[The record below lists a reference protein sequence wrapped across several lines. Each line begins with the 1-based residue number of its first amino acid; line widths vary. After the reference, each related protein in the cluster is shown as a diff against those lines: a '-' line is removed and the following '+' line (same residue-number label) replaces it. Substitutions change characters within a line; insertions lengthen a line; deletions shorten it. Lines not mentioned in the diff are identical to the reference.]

1 MVILKNKVFYLTLLI
16 IYILLLSKDSILGLI
31 KEKKPNLSNIKEVYY
46 EKEYQDLAKMLDI
59 SYEDYE
65 IKYGKVILRNIYD
78 FYNKIDINLGSDKI
92 KVGDI
97 VLNEDGLIGV
107 VSKTYKNYS
116 TVELLTNN
124 EINISVKINNS
135 YGILKATNNKIM
147 VEDVKLNE
155 QINIGD
161 KIYTSGLTSI
171 KPNILIGTV
180 KNVLKGSL
188 ELEYEIEVEPS
199 VNFYNI
205 NYIGVIAS

>member
-1 MVILKNKVFYLTLLI
+1 MKNKVFYLTLLI

-31 KEKKPNLSNIKEVYY
+31 KEKKPDLSNIKEAYY
-46 EKEYQDLAKMLDI
+46 EKEYQDLTKIVGI

-124 EINISVKINNS
+124 EINISVKINDS
-135 YGILKATNNKIM
+135 YGILKSANNKIK

>member
-31 KEKKPNLSNIKEVYY
+31 KEKKPDLNNIKEAYY
-46 EKEYQDLAKMLDI
+46 EKEYQDLAKIVGI

-97 VLNEDGLIGV
+97 VLNGV

-116 TVELLTNN
+116 SVELLTNN
-124 EINISVKINNS
+124 EINISVKINDS
-135 YGILKATNNKIM
+135 YGILKSANNKIK

>member
-16 IYILLLSKDSILGLI
+16 IYILLLSKDSILGLV
-31 KEKKPNLSNIKEVYY
+31 KEKKPDLSNIKEAYY

-59 SYEDYE
+59 SYENYE

-124 EINISVKINNS
+124 EINISVKINDS
-135 YGILKATNNKIM
+135 YGILESANNKIKI
-147 VEDVKLNE
+147 EDVKLNE

>member
-16 IYILLLSKDSILGLI
+16 IYILLLSKDSILGLV
-31 KEKKPNLSNIKEVYY
+31 KEKKPDLSNIKEAYY

-59 SYEDYE
+59 SYENYE

-124 EINISVKINNS
+124 EINISVKINDS
-135 YGILKATNNKIM
+135 YGILESANNKIKI
-147 VEDVKLNE
+147 EDVKLNE
-155 QINIGD
+155 QINAGD

>member
-31 KEKKPNLSNIKEVYY
+31 KEKKPDLNNIKEAYY

-116 TVELLTNN
+116 SVELLTNN
-124 EINISVKINNS
+124 EINISVKINDS
-135 YGILKATNNKIM
+135 YGILKSANNKIK

>member
-16 IYILLLSKDSILGLI
+16 IYILLLSKDSILDLI

>member
-16 IYILLLSKDSILGLI
+16 IYILLLSKDSILGLV
-31 KEKKPNLSNIKEVYY
+31 KEKKPDLSNIKEAYY
-46 EKEYQDLAKMLDI
+46 EKEYQDLVKMLDI
-59 SYEDYE
+59 SYENYE

-124 EINISVKINNS
+124 EINISVKINDS
-135 YGILKATNNKIM
+135 YGILESANNKIKI
-147 VEDVKLNE
+147 EDVKLNE
-155 QINIGD
+155 QINAGD